1 MSITLTIAAA
11 EHMKKFLVQ
20 QDKGGQDKS
29 GQGNTAV
36 RVGVK
41 PSGCTG
47 FSYVLEVASE
57 VGANDEIFEAH
68 GVKVIVDRKSM
79 PFIDG
84 MELDYT
90 KEGLNSGLK
99 FNNPNVKDMC
109 GCGESFNV

>member
-1 MSITLTIAAA
+1 MGITLTAAA
-11 EHMKKFLVQ
+11 AGHMKRFLAKQ
-20 QDKGGQDKS
+20 GAGG
-29 GQGNTAV
+29 AV

-47 FSYVLEVASE
+47 FSYVLEVAGE
-57 VGANDEIFEAH
+57 AGANDEVFEGH
-68 GVKVIVDRKSM
+68 GVKVIVDRKSL

-109 GCGESFNV
+109 GCGESFNI

>member
-1 MSITLTIAAA
+1 MSITLTVAAA
-11 EHMKKFLVQ
+11 DHMKRFLSKQ
-20 QDKGGQDKS
+20 GKGD
-29 GQGNTAV
+29 AV

-47 FSYVLEVASE
+47 FSYVLDVAGE
-57 VGANDEIFEAH
+57 VGANDEVFEGH
-68 GVKVIVDRKSM
+68 GVKVIVDRKSL

-84 MELDYT
+84 MELDYI

-109 GCGESFNV
+109 GCGESFSV